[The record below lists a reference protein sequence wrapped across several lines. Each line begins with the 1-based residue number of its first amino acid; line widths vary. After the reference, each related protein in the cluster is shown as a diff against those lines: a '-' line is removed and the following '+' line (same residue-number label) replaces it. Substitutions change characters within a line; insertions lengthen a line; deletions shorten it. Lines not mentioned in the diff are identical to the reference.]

1 MTAGGGSW
9 GAIGALGPS
18 RLRDP
23 LLQLHHAV
31 QLVASAGQTFAVPAE
46 DDSHRAM
53 TWDADL
59 EALVGSGFAGPYPFR
74 VALRP
79 RDLTL
84 LLLDRTGQAL
94 GTLPLQG
101 RPREEGYE
109 WLSLAVATYLGGAP
123 PVLERPSYALPGHP
137 VADGE
142 PFDVDADALRV
153 VTHLYGSAAELLDA
167 VRRSRPEASVVR
179 CWPHHFDVATLLTL
193 AAGDGTGGDQTG
205 KETPGDHRTRGERTI
220 GVGLAPS
227 GGGLD
232 DWYWYVTPH
241 PYPEALALP
250 RLEGP
255 GAWHT
260 DGWTGALL
268 TAEAVTAVDP
278 HRRRSMVRAFVDEA
292 VAASRL
298 ALADDD
304 G

>member
-1 MTAGGGSW
+1 MTSAGASW
-9 GAIGALGPS
+9 GAIGALGPRS
-18 RLRDP
+18 LRDP
-23 LLQLHHAV
+23 LLQLHHAA
-31 QLVASAGQTFAVPAE
+31 QLVASAGQTFAAPEE

-53 TWDADL
+53 IWSGEL

-74 VALRP
+74 VGLRP

-101 RPREEGYE
+101 RPRKEGYE

-123 PVLERPSYALPGHP
+123 PVLERPTYELPAHP

-153 VTHLYGSAAELLDA
+153 VTHLYGGAAELLDA
-167 VRRSRPEASVVR
+167 IGRSRPEASVVR
-179 CWPHHFDVATLLTL
+179 CWPHHFDVATLLTV
-193 AAGDGTGGDQTG
+193 AAGGGTGGDQTG
-205 KETPGDHRTRGERTI
+205 NETPGGGTGQRTI

-241 PYPEALALP
+241 PCPEALALP
-250 RLEGP
+250 PLEGP
-255 GAWHT
+255 GTWHT
-260 DGWTGALL
+260 EGWTGAVL
-268 TAEAVTAVDP
+268 TGEAVTAADP

>member
-1 MTAGGGSW
+1 MTSAGGPW
-9 GAIGALGPS
+9 GAIGALAPRS
-18 RLRDP
+18 LRDP
-23 LLQLHHAV
+23 LLQLHHAA
-31 QLVASAGQTFAVPAE
+31 QLVASAGQTFAAPEE

-53 TWDADL
+53 TWSGEL

-84 LLLDRTGQAL
+84 LLLDRTSQAL

-123 PVLERPSYALPGHP
+123 PVLERPTYDLPAHP

-167 VRRSRPEASVVR
+167 VHRSRPEASVVR
-179 CWPHHFDVATLLTL
+179 CWPHHFDVAILLTL
-193 AAGDGTGGDQTG
+193 AGGDETDGDRTTG
-205 KETPGDHRTRGERTI
+205 QRTI

-232 DWYWYVTPH
+232 DWYWYVTLH

-250 RLEGP
+250 PLEGP
-255 GAWHT
+255 GTWHT
-260 DGWTGALL
+260 EGWTGAVL
-268 TAEAVTAVDP
+268 TGETVTAADP
-278 HRRRSMVRAFVDEA
+278 DRRRTLVRAFVDEA

>member
-1 MTAGGGSW
+1 MTEAGGPW
-9 GAIGALGPS
+9 GAIGALGPR

-23 LLQLHHAV
+23 LLQLHHAA
-31 QLVASAGQTFAVPAE
+31 QLVASAGQTFAAPEE

-53 TWDADL
+53 TWSGKL

-74 VALRP
+74 VGLRP

-123 PVLERPSYALPGHP
+123 PLLERPAYDLPAHP

-142 PFDVDADALRV
+142 PFDVDVDALRV
-153 VTHLYGSAAELLDA
+153 LTHLYGGGAELLDA

-193 AAGDGTGGDQTG
+193 AGGD
-205 KETPGDHRTRGERTI
+205 EHAGERTI

-232 DWYWYVTPH
+232 DWYWYVTPQ
-241 PYPEALALP
+241 PYPDALALP
-250 RLEGP
+250 PLEGP
-255 GAWHT
+255 GTWRT
-260 DGWTGALL
+260 EGWTGAVL
-268 TAEAVTAVDP
+268 TGEAVTAADP
-278 HRRRSMVRAFVDEA
+278 HRRRPLVRAFVDEA
-292 VAASRL
+292 VAASHQ
-298 ALADDD
+298 ALEE
-304 G
+304 

>member
-1 MTAGGGSW
+1 MTSPGGPW
-9 GAIGALGPS
+9 EAIGELRPE

-23 LLQLHHAV
+23 LLQLHHAA
-31 QLVASAGQTFAVPAE
+31 QLVASAGQTFVAPEE

-53 TWDADL
+53 TWSVEL

-74 VALRP
+74 VGLRP
-79 RDLTL
+79 RNLTL

-109 WLSLAVATYLGGAP
+109 WLSLGVATYLGGAP
-123 PVLERPSYALPGHP
+123 PVLERPGYDLPAHP
-137 VADGE
+137 VAEGE
-142 PFDVDADALRV
+142 PFDVDIDALLV
-153 VTHLYGSAAELLDA
+153 LTHLYGSGAELLDT
-167 VRRSRPEASVVR
+167 VRRGLPGASAVR

-193 AAGDGTGGDQTG
+193 ADGVGSGGDQTG
-205 KETPGDHRTRGERTI
+205 DETPGGDRTGGHRTI

-227 GGGLD
+227 GGGFA

-241 PYPEALALP
+241 PCPAPPTLP

-255 GAWHT
+255 GTWHT
-260 DGWTGALL
+260 EGWTGAVL
-268 TAEAVTAVDP
+268 TGATVIAAEA
-278 HRRRSMVRAFVDEA
+278 RRRRALVRAFVDEA

-298 ALADDD
+298 ALAIDDA
-304 G
+304 